1 MLTAKSVCKS
11 PCEVIQVCN
20 RMKIIFWYS
29 PFYQINPIVHPICG
43 DNISHNMFHYQ
54 NILPQCLARN
64 QIMEQFLHSSKN
76 PLRGRLVKGG
86 RYWVKDGEEAPAKDN
101 LQISLSEILE
111 CQENGSEGK
120 ELTWSHQGTKQ
131 MMKATKMVEK
141 VTVRLFSLCFVW
153 PTTL

>member
-1 MLTAKSVCKS
+1 
-11 PCEVIQVCN
+11 
-20 RMKIIFWYS
+20 
-29 PFYQINPIVHPICG
+29 
-43 DNISHNMFHYQ
+43 
-54 NILPQCLARN
+54 
-64 QIMEQFLHSSKN
+64 MEQFLHSSKN

-141 VTVRLFSLCFVW
+141 VTVRLFSLCFV
-153 PTTL
+153 